1 MPLKITA
8 FFLNATAADITV
20 LTNSFRF
27 SSVHA
32 AVERTVVDRL
42 KTSGKEALRCSEM
55 AVGTE
60 VKVRGGEDGKVER
73 RGNC

>member
-1 MPLKITA
+1 MEIGTKWWAEEEDEELEGM
-8 FFLNATAADITV
+8 
-20 LTNSFRF
+20 
-27 SSVHA
+27 HA